1 MGLSSHKKIRTS
13 TQNGS
18 DFRPFLRHS
27 LLRSVFDVPN
37 VQWLEG
43 LRAMSEDYLS
53 LCTEVEM

>member
-1 MGLSSHKKIRTS
+1 MGYLKKGNS
-13 TQNGS
+13 VGENH
-18 DFRPFLRHS
+18 PFLRHS

-43 LRAMSEDYLS
+43 LRAMNEDYLS